1 MTYLDRKN
9 PEGTFAFISYSHK
22 DEDAVKRIL
31 TALNGYGADFWYDI
45 KLRKGQNWLEKV
57 KEVTSNKKCLGILYF
72 LSPDSVYSAA
82 CLEEFK
88 MLEDLQKS
96 HENFRSAY
104 ILMDD
109 EEPESFES
117 FINTTRKKLI
127 ADHIDDF
134 DKIAEHTS
142 HIKSKFNN
150 DKLYCTVSKD
160 KIDSDA
166 FVKIIFRD
174 VFSDWGCVS
183 EETDKLDIL
192 QEDELIDRNCRV
204 KTSCRIAAGNKVS
217 GAEWKVFSSDGKT
230 LGAILVSAELFD
242 ATCRSLAKSSIA
254 EINANINLS
263 LKSGVDETRKKEKHF
278 KFDNDFLNCL
288 VADDNGC
295 VLRFLR
301 SAEHEKNYVR
311 IKEALEKVP
320 VSDPADDG
328 YFFVQDNQGNLL
340 FADRGSSDVYRHI
353 HVDAY
358 ASVIPVIDID
368 LNKYREYVLRK
379 KSV

>member
-1 MTYLDRKN
+1 MTYLDRKD

-31 TALNGYGADFWYDI
+31 TALNGYGANFWYDI
-45 KLRKGQNWLEKV
+45 KLRKGQNWIEKV
-57 KEVTSNKKCLGILYF
+57 KEVTANKNCLGILYF
-72 LSPDSVYSAA
+72 LSPDFIFSKA

-88 MLEDLQKS
+88 MGADLEKS
-96 HENFRSAY
+96 HGNFRSAF
-104 ILMDD
+104 ILLDD

-117 FINTTRKKLI
+117 FINNTRKKLI
-127 ADHIDDF
+127 AEHIEEF
-134 DKIAEHTS
+134 EKIAEHTS
-142 HIKSKFNN
+142 RIKNDFNN
-150 DKLYCTVSKD
+150 DKLYCKVSKD
-160 KIDSDA
+160 KIDGDF
-166 FVKIIFRD
+166 FVKTIFKD

-192 QEDELIDRNCRV
+192 MEDGVIDVNCRV

-230 LGAILVSAELFD
+230 LGAILVSDELFD
-242 ATCRSLAKSSIA
+242 ATCLSLAKNSMA
-254 EINANINLS
+254 EINANINLPRNAEA
-263 LKSGVDETRKKEKHF
+263 GEARKNEKHF
-278 KFDNDFLNCL
+278 RFDADFLNCL
-288 VADDNGC
+288 VRDENGC
-295 VLRFLR
+295 AFRYLR
-301 SAEHEKNYVR
+301 SAEHEKNYIR

-328 YFFVQDNQGNLL
+328 YFFVCDNQGNLM
-340 FADRGSSDVYRHI
+340 FADRGSADVYRHI

-358 ASVIPVIDID
+358 ASVIPVMDID
-368 LNKYREYVLRK
+368 LNKYREYVKRK